1 MANTGP
7 FEITLSQKA
16 FNSFVK
22 ELRAN
27 HIAFQAQVR
36 TTVYFLED
44 SPKLQM
50 AIRMV
55 KERFGA
61 SSISI
66 SQF

>member
-1 MANTGP
+1 MANTGSL
-7 FEITLSQKA
+7 EITLSQKA
-16 FNSFVK
+16 FNSFIK
-22 ELRAN
+22 ELQAN
-27 HIAFQAQVR
+27 RIDFQAQVR

-66 SQF
+66 AQF

>member
-1 MANTGP
+1 MENMRSL
-7 FEITLSQKA
+7 EITLSQKA

-22 ELRAN
+22 ELGAN
-27 HIAFQAQVR
+27 RIAFQAQVR

-50 AIRMV
+50 AIQMV

-66 SQF
+66 SRF